1 MSQEQRKKIKRM
13 AKVLKED
20 CVACGT
26 CASICP
32 MSAITIIAGVFAQV
46 DPSKCVGCS
55 KCFKECPASV
65 IEMISNEVNLTHA
78 EVKEKAL
85 A

>member
-1 MSQEQRKKIKRM
+1 MSLEPRKKMKRK
-13 AKVLKED
+13 AVVHKVE

-26 CASICP
+26 CANVCP
-32 MSAITIIAGVFAQV
+32 MSAIALIAGVFAQV

-65 IEMISNEVNLTHA
+65 IEMISSEVDLTHV